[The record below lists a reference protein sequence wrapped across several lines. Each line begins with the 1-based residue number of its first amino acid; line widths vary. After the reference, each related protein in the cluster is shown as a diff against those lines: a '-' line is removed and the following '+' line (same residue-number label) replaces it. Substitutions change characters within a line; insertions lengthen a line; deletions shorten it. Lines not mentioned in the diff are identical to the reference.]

1 MSDRY
6 YDWDKT
12 LSYDADVTM
21 VVGARGVGKTFGLR
35 LQFIRDWI
43 KDGSRFVEITR
54 YKSEIPDVARN
65 YFDRVTELGM
75 FPGYVFRADG
85 KTAYIAAKPKDPYGK
100 PDWQVIGYFV
110 SLTEMQKTKKRT
122 FANVRRLL
130 LDEATVDMSDRYHGY
145 LPHEFELLANIVDSC
160 TRERAGDDGKRRP
173 HVYLLSNACDLVNP
187 YFVRYKIDRVPPE
200 RYSWYGG
207 KTFLLHYL
215 RDAEYAETKRTDTV
229 AGRMLQGT
237 AGERVASFND
247 FGNGHP
253 DFVEPKPS
261 DCDFYFGF
269 VWRSERFG
277 VWYDQLSGNFWVT
290 GKIPNNTSAPVF
302 ALSRADNRINLMMVK
317 RSNKALQQLV
327 DLAVYNQLRFDTV
340 ARRERFYEALSL
352 FGIR

>member
-1 MSDRY
+1 MNGRY

-35 LQFIRDWI
+35 LQFVRDWLR
-43 KDGSRFVEITR
+43 DGSRFVEITR

-65 YFDRVTELGM
+65 YFDRMEELGV
-75 FPGYVFRADG
+75 FPGYVFRTDG
-85 KTAYIAAKPKDPYGK
+85 KTAYIAERPEDSDGK
-100 PDWQVIGYFV
+100 PDWRVIGYFV
-110 SLTEMQKTKKRT
+110 ALTEMQKSKKRT
-122 FANVRRLL
+122 FTNVRRLL
-130 LDEATVDMSDRYHGY
+130 LDEATVNMSDRYHGY

-160 TRERAGDDGKRRP
+160 TRERADDEMRRRP

-187 YFVRYKIDRVPPE
+187 YFVRYGIDTVPPE
-200 RYSWYGG
+200 GYSWHDG

-215 RDAEYAETKRTDTV
+215 RDAGYAEAKRTDTV

-237 AGERVASFND
+237 AEERVASFND
-247 FGNGHP
+247 FGNGHD
-253 DFVEPKPS
+253 DFVEPKPPY
-261 DCDFYFGF
+261 CDFHFGF

-277 VWYDQLSGNFWVT
+277 VWYDSLSGNFWVT
-290 GKIPNNTSAPVF
+290 GKIPNNTHAPVF

-317 RSNKALQQLV
+317 RSNRLLQQLV
-327 DLAVYNQLRFDTV
+327 DLAMYNQLRFDTV
-340 ARRERFYEALSL
+340 GRRERFYEALSL

>member
-43 KDGSRFVEITR
+43 RDGSRFVEITR

-65 YFDRVTELGM
+65 YFDRMTELGM
-75 FPGYVFRADG
+75 FPEYVFRTDS
-85 KTAYIAAKPKDPYGK
+85 KTAYIAVKPEDSDGK

-122 FANVRRLL
+122 FTNVRRLL

-145 LPHEFELLANIVDSC
+145 LSHEFELLANIVDSC
-160 TRERAGDDGKRRP
+160 TRERADDDAKRRP

-187 YFVRYKIDRVPPE
+187 YFVRYGVDRVPPE
-200 RYSWYGG
+200 GYSWYGG

-215 RDAEYAETKRTDTV
+215 RNAGYAESKRADTV

-237 AGERVASFND
+237 AEERVASFND
-247 FGNGHP
+247 FGNGHT
-253 DFVEPKPS
+253 DFVEPKPPY
-261 DCDFYFGF
+261 CDFYFGF
-269 VWRSERFG
+269 IWRSARFG
-277 VWYDQLSGNFWVT
+277 VWYDQLSGNFWIT
-290 GKIPNNTSAPVF
+290 GKIPNNTSASVF

-317 RSNKALQQLV
+317 RSNRALRQLV

-340 ARRERFYEALSL
+340 ARREQFYEVLSL
-352 FGIR
+352 FGMR

>member
-1 MSDRY
+1 MNGRY

-35 LQFIRDWI
+35 VQFIRDWI

-65 YFDRVTELGM
+65 YFDRMTELGM
-75 FPGYVFRADG
+75 FPEYVFRTDG
-85 KTAYIAAKPKDPYGK
+85 KTAYIAVKPEDSDGK
-100 PDWQVIGYFV
+100 PDWRVIGYFV

-122 FANVRRLL
+122 FTNVRRLL

-145 LPHEFELLANIVDSC
+145 LSHEFELLANIVDSC
-160 TRERAGDDGKRRP
+160 TRERSDDVAKRRP

-187 YFVRYKIDRVPPE
+187 YFVRYGVDSVPPE
-200 RYSWYGG
+200 GYSWYGG

-215 RDAEYAETKRTDTV
+215 RDAAYAETKRTDTV

-237 AGERVASFND
+237 AEERVASFND
-247 FGNGHP
+247 FGNGHT
-253 DFVEPKPS
+253 DFVEPKPPY
-261 DCDFYFGF
+261 CDFYFGF
-269 VWRSERFG
+269 IWRSARFG
-277 VWYDQLSGNFWVT
+277 VWYDQLSGNFWIT
-290 GKIPNNTSAPVF
+290 GKIPHNTHAPVF

-327 DLAVYNQLRFDTV
+327 DFAMYNQLRFDTV
-340 ARRERFYEALSL
+340 ARREQFYEALSL